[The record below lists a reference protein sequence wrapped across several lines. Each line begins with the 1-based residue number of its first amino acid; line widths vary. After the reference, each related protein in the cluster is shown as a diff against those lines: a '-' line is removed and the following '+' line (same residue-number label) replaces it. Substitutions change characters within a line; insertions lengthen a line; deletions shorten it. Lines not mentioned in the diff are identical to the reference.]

1 MPDTGACCGLIAPP
15 PLLPLPPPPL
25 RGRRRRLPLRS
36 RSGPLR
42 RPPPL
47 TYGCRKSVGDD
58 SGLRKGRKCRLA
70 HAPPPHPPSASGS
83 AQAQLREA
91 GPAHVRA
98 PPASHWLRS
107 ESPPLPSHRGRG
119 YPTCTPR
126 GTARTPLDRR
136 YHRGPPL
143 RSSSPPARRHG
154 TGPARLAGPC
164 ERTAAP
170 SAFTGPGVNFT
181 MFSYELEPA
190 APEQPSHQL
199 DSALVVLI
207 KTGSRFQAH

>member
-15 PLLPLPPPPL
+15 PLLPPPPL

-98 PPASHWLRS
+98 PPASHWLRG
-107 ESPPLPSHRGRG
+107 ESPPSPLSSWAWLPHVH
-119 YPTCTPR
+119 
-126 GTARTPLDRR
+126 TAWYSPD
-136 YHRGPPL
+136 PL
-143 RSSSPPARRHG
+143 RQTVPSWPPPSVVVPPRTQTWHRP
-154 TGPARLAGPC
+154 GPARLAGPC